1 MTEYKRNIKFQYF
14 RISQE
19 KGEHEKNI
27 FPFSDWAVYID
38 KSFLLRKTLE
48 LKGMRARIDEIKYD
62 NEKDIWGIRFM
73 RLRDTNIPSTVKEG
87 KESTPVELE
96 DDEYIG
102 EDVTMIYDE
111 AHGIA
116 MIQSNRF
123 SLYYNRI
130 EELIDK
136 YNPFE
141 GYHILIRPIAD
152 TSKVNFDKKNQS
164 KKITISFANIEREMP
179 PTKSTLSNIINSYH
193 KLNGL
198 AGTVTIGV
206 GRTKKEVE
214 KSFNGRKKKF
224 KEERFL
230 NSAEIKDLIND
241 IYDNKEIISG
251 SKIELKDE
259 DGPNLEIIDLFDNIY
274 HDYLTFILESRSTLG
289 FEQVFND
296 MIEKY
301 LKRRGTILQTLAF
314 A

>member
-1 MTEYKRNIKFQYF
+1 
-14 RISQE
+14 
-19 KGEHEKNI
+19 
-27 FPFSDWAVYID
+27 
-38 KSFLLRKTLE
+38 
-48 LKGMRARIDEIKYD
+48 
-62 NEKDIWGIRFM
+62 
-73 RLRDTNIPSTVKEG
+73 
-87 KESTPVELE
+87 
-96 DDEYIG
+96 
-102 EDVTMIYDE
+102 
-111 AHGIA
+111 
-116 MIQSNRF
+116 
-123 SLYYNRI
+123 
-130 EELIDK
+130 
-136 YNPFE
+136 
-141 GYHILIRPIAD
+141 
-152 TSKVNFDKKNQS
+152 
-164 KKITISFANIEREMP
+164 MP